1 MTTRIWALF
10 VKGRRPDVN
19 STGHPLRAVSTDAAV
34 RVPQAQRC
42 GTTGGRPDAA
52 MQDRA
57 WAVPEASAGAAP
69 QHSGVCD
76 TRKGTPVPRPAGRSR
91 GKALPRPPKW
101 SSVPAS
107 FRTIQRKVH
116 AAGVRGRV
124 VVGSGST
131 GPAQGPQGASLTCA
145 LTPPME
151 RSARRLLSAWRFAPV
166 AAPLSPPPD
175 TALCRVVPLST
186 AEARPLRRWSAHPRS
201 MVLPRDVRSDRYAG
215 LHGGEPSAPNT
226 VTASRC
232 CAPATCVVLVP
243 SRLDVH
249 GHHAVPPVL
258 GGGPSPPRRPTA
270 ANVQTAPHGTAPV
283 ADITQA
289 DAGDRGGWHATV
301 SGCVR
306 GGYRCTRPAVGGG
319 AGGRRARHKI
329 PRRPPGV
336 GGTKHS
342 AGGASATSIV
352 GQHTVRD
359 TRTMVVLVQS
369 PRFDNRCGLG
379 TRFSPSSGMASH
391 RKRSPSG

>member
-1 MTTRIWALF
+1 MGVRKHPRLKYREFIYAIFSHTQQTVCVWMTTRIWALF
-10 VKGRRPDVN
+10 VKGRRPDTN

-76 TRKGTPVPRPAGRSR
+76 TRKGTPVPRLAGRSR

-107 FRTIQRKVH
+107 FRPIQRKVH

-175 TALCRVVPLST
+175 TALCRVVLSP
-186 AEARPLRRWSAHPRS
+186 RLR
-201 MVLPRDVRSDRYAG
+201 
-215 LHGGEPSAPNT
+215 HGPY
-226 VTASRC
+226 
-232 CAPATCVVLVP
+232 
-243 SRLDVH
+243 
-249 GHHAVPPVL
+249 
-258 GGGPSPPRRPTA
+258 GGGQPTLGPWYYPETSG
-270 ANVQTAPHGTAPV
+270 QT
-283 ADITQA
+283 
-289 DAGDRGGWHATV
+289 
-301 SGCVR
+301 
-306 GGYRCTRPAVGGG
+306 
-319 AGGRRARHKI
+319 
-329 PRRPPGV
+329 
-336 GGTKHS
+336 
-342 AGGASATSIV
+342 
-352 GQHTVRD
+352 
-359 TRTMVVLVQS
+359 
-369 PRFDNRCGLG
+369 G
-379 TRFSPSSGMASH
+379 TRAFMEGSRP
-391 RKRSPSG
+391 RQTR